1 MPTLSRPTNPPTYPS
16 YCPDDRD
23 AAVILDNLALSY
35 RAQGRYVEADP
46 LFRRALAI
54 RKQVLGPNHPDVATS
69 LENYASLLWETGRG
83 TRATSMEARAKAI
96 RAESAEEYR

>member
-1 MPTLSRPTNPPTYPS
+1 MPALSSPTNPPSYPS
-16 YCPDDRD
+16 FCPDDRD

-35 RAQGRYVEADP
+35 GAQGRYVEAEP

-54 RKQVLGPNHPDVATS
+54 RKQALGPNHPDVATS

-83 TRATSMEARAKAI
+83 ARAASMEARATAI
-96 RAESAEEYR
+96 RAENAKENP